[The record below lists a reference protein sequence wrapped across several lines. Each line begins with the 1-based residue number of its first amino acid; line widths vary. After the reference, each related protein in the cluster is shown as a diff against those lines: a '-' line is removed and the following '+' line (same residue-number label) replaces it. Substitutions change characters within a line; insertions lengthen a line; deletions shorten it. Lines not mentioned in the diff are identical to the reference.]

1 MASIKSALA
10 RRHMAEGACFIA
22 NDCGYASMTTS
33 SATIRTPELGTI
45 LCIARLLATDS
56 LGSYVMCANTG
67 LAVVNRQMTL
77 TKLVWEPQ
85 VVCEKIRH
93 VVIQLF

>member
-1 MASIKSALA
+1 
-10 RRHMAEGACFIA
+10 MAEGACFIA

-85 VVCEKIRH
+85 VICEEIGH
-93 VVIQLF
+93 VVIQLFWHV